1 MDIKKIQRRMELL
14 EAQEKEIYKDID
26 RDQTEEKRFI
36 KILDNT
42 EQILNKLEDTF
53 EERTS
58 LSKTDC
64 SILMIATVLQLARIY
79 LLPKFQDKYL
89 DENRLEHND
98 SLIKDLEKEEIEKYK
113 NKTRNWCSK
122 KSKRKYRSWQEIAFT
137 LKVPYDATRHSG
149 TGYNNRNMHGGLHR
163 VKTLGHDPILGWL
176 FGVANIISDT
186 ITICPEASLGE
197 KNIRIPY
204 IESYKVDMRE
214 RFCWTEK
221 IPTWNVFQ
229 DSLESIKEDKHRLY
243 AALFAQGIHLTSDQ
257 YTKMGLPV
265 PFLSLLD
272 ADVAYKIYKE
282 GYDYLDYLHDSQ
294 IIKRT
299 LKSAAQSVTINL
311 LIGALH
317 KFYYNPEK
325 DFDQKLYNARTRKI
339 ILYSNLFATTSDV
352 IQTSIRT
359 YIGDDNA
366 IKDFDLGGFLI
377 TMYRIITDT
386 DFILKVKEEFIF
398 NEWDRIIESKNNI
411 FSI

>member
-1 MDIKKIQRRMELL
+1 
-14 EAQEKEIYKDID
+14 
-26 RDQTEEKRFI
+26 
-36 KILDNT
+36 
-42 EQILNKLEDTF
+42 
-53 EERTS
+53 
-58 LSKTDC
+58 
-64 SILMIATVLQLARIY
+64 
-79 LLPKFQDKYL
+79 
-89 DENRLEHND
+89 
-98 SLIKDLEKEEIEKYK
+98 
-113 NKTRNWCSK
+113 
-122 KSKRKYRSWQEIAFT
+122 
-137 LKVPYDATRHSG
+137 
-149 TGYNNRNMHGGLHR
+149 
-163 VKTLGHDPILGWL
+163 
-176 FGVANIISDT
+176 
-186 ITICPEASLGE
+186 
-197 KNIRIPY
+197 
-204 IESYKVDMRE
+204 MRE